1 MHKGTD
7 GDKRIVS
14 ARESTDD
21 NLKTLRPARLQE
33 YVGQEKTVER
43 ISIFLQAA
51 LNRGEPLDHIL
62 LSGPPGLGKTTLAHI
77 MARELGVN
85 IRVTSGPVIE
95 RQGDLAAILTNLETG
110 DVLFIDEIH
119 RLSRTVEE
127 ILYPAMEDFE
137 LDIIIGRG
145 PSARTVRLSLCNF
158 TLIGAT
164 TRAGKVSAP
173 LRNRFGVVAR
183 LDYYRENELS
193 EIITRAAGV
202 LDVETEPAA
211 AVELAK
217 RARGTPRIALRLF
230 RRVRDYAEVKGKG
243 KVTLAIARKALK
255 LFEVD
260 ALGLDSLDG
269 RILRTMIEHFDGGPV
284 SLDTVADSVGEEAD
298 TIYDVYEPYLIQLG
312 FIKRTPRG
320 RVVTRRALE
329 HLGYKKDDISL
340 VQGSLFEGPV

>member
-269 RILRTMIEHFDGGPV
+269 RILRTMIELFDGGPV
-284 SLDTVADSVGEEAD
+284 SLDTVADSVGDVAD

>member
-7 GDKRIVS
+7 GDQRIVS

-21 NLKTLRPARLQE
+21 NLKTLRPARLAE

-62 LSGPPGLGKTTLAHI
+62 LSGPPGLGKTTLAYI
-77 MARELGVN
+77 VARELGVN

-137 LDIIIGRG
+137 LDIVIGRG
-145 PSARTVRLSLCNF
+145 PSARTVRLSLCKF

-202 LDVETEPAA
+202 LNVETEPAA
-211 AVELAK
+211 AMELAK

-243 KVTLAIARKALK
+243 KVTLAIAKKALK

-260 ALGLDSLDG
+260 NLGLDALDD

-340 VQGSLFEGPV
+340 VQGSLFEEPM